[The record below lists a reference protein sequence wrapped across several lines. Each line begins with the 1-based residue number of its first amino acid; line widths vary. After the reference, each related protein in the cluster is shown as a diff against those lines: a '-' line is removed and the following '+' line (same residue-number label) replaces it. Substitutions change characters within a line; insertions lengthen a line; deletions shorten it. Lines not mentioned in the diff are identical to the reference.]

1 MLLEKI
7 YTPEVILSI
16 FRENTNSITRTIELK
31 NFIWFYIYERGGEAG
46 KAYKSGSRGIW
57 LCGLLIIIIRL

>member
-31 NFIWFYIYERGGEAG
+31 NFI
-46 KAYKSGSRGIW
+46 
-57 LCGLLIIIIRL
+57 